1 MLRPNI
7 LPRSIRHRL
16 FRHSSPYRLF
26 SSTRCVFNM
35 DAEQFRQAAQS
46 AIEEIIEHFNTL
58 PSRRVLPNIEPGYLR
73 PLLPQSPPKEP
84 ESWEQIQLDIESK
97 IKPGLTHWQS
107 PHFMAFFPALV
118 TYPSI
123 LGEMYSAAFSA
134 PAFNWL
140 CSPACTELEIVVLD
154 WVAQAIGLPE
164 CFHSTG
170 PTKGGGVIQGSAS
183 EAVVTVM
190 VAARERMLRD
200 LAAAEGLKED
210 TPEWEDKVMSIRGN
224 LVALGSDQAHS
235 CTAKGARI
243 VGTRYRSVPTALSDN
258 FEVTGASLRRVLEEC
273 EAAGLVPYY
282 LTTTLG
288 TTSTCATD
296 RFAEIKAVLASK
308 PSWQKIWVHIDA
320 AYAGAAL
327 VTPEYQPIAREW
339 DSGIDS
345 FNFNMHKWLLVN
357 FDASCLFVRNRTD
370 VTSAMDITPAY
381 LRNPYSE
388 LPDTVDF
395 RNWQIPLGRRFRALK
410 IWFVMRAYGL
420 SGMRAFI
427 YKGLHHGDV
436 FVELCRGRK
445 DLFTI
450 VTPPAFGLTVFR
462 VTDEA
467 AAAACGSTSAAITR
481 EVYEKINAGG
491 EIFITSSVVGGI
503 YVIRVVSGSWLSEEK
518 YVRRAFDIIAKTTE
532 ETLAGKK
539 TNGVETL
546 KN

>member
-1 MLRPNI
+1 
-7 LPRSIRHRL
+7 
-16 FRHSSPYRLF
+16 
-26 SSTRCVFNM
+26 M
-35 DAEQFRQAAQS
+35 DAKQFREAGHS
-46 AIEEIIEHFNTL
+46 AIEEIIEYFNTL

-73 PLLPQSPPKEP
+73 PLLPQSPPNDP
-84 ESWEQIQLDIESK
+84 ESWEQIQQDIESK

-118 TYPSI
+118 TYPCI
-123 LGEMYSAAFSA
+123 LGEMYSAAFNA

-154 WVAQAIGLPE
+154 WVAQALSLPE

-170 PTKGGGVIQGSAS
+170 PTRGGGVLQGSAS

-200 LAAAEGLKED
+200 LAAAEGLQED
-210 TPEWEDKVMSIRGN
+210 TLAWEDKVMSIRGS

-243 VGTRYRSVPTALSDN
+243 VGTRYRSVPTSLSDN
-258 FEVTGASLRRVLEEC
+258 FEMTGSSLRKVLEEC
-273 EAAGLVPYY
+273 ETAGLVPYY

-288 TTSTCATD
+288 TTSTCAID

-327 VTPEYQPIAREW
+327 ITPEHQPIAREW
-339 DSGIDS
+339 SRGIDS

-357 FDASCLFVRNRTD
+357 FDASCLFVRNRVD
-370 VTSAMDITPAY
+370 LTSAMDITPAY

-388 LPDTVDF
+388 RPDTVDY
-395 RNWQIPLGRRFRALK
+395 RNWQIPLGRRFRSLK

-427 YKGLHHGDV
+427 YKGLRHGEI
-436 FVELCRGRK
+436 FAELFRGRK

-450 VTPPAFGLTVFR
+450 VTPPAFGLVVFR
-462 VTDEA
+462 LSDDA
-467 AAAACGSTSAAITR
+467 AAASGSTSAAITR
-481 EVYEKINAGG
+481 EVYEKINTGG
-491 EIFITSSVVGGI
+491 ELFITSSSVGGI
-503 YVIRVVSGSWLSEEK
+503 YVIRVVSASWQSEEK
-518 YVRRAFDIIAKTTE
+518 YVRGAFDTILRVTQ
-532 ETLAGKK
+532 ETLSRKK
-539 TNGVETL
+539 ANGAEDL